1 MFLLH
6 VFLALSLGTLPRAA
20 RARAPYTFDKLSA
33 LALALALAL
42 GHTSGLD
49 LRSAS
54 SAASQHMSQ
63 HQPEC

>member
-33 LALALALAL
+33 LALALAL
-42 GHTSGLD
+42 GHTSGLQAQQH
-49 LRSAS
+49 LSTCLS
-54 SAASQHMSQ
+54 ISQNVKHK
-63 HQPEC
+63 H